1 MRLTVRRATFPVGA
15 VFAGSA
21 MVVGGVVRLLR
32 LDSLHVPLC
41 TFHAVTG
48 KPCLGCGSTRAVGLL
63 SRLDISGAFAIQPL
77 ISAIALGVVLW
88 GLADLV
94 LFIARRQVVAFKCS
108 PREAVWLTWAFFGLA
123 LINWVYLIVVGV

>member
-21 MVVGGVVRLLR
+21 MALGGLVRLLH
-32 LDSLHVPLC
+32 LDALPVPLC

-48 KPCLGCGSTRAVGLL
+48 IPCPGCGSTRAVGLL
-63 SRLDISGAFAIQPL
+63 ARLDVLGALAMQPL
-77 ISAIALGVVLW
+77 IATIALGIALW

-94 LFIARRQVVAFKCS
+94 LFVAGRRVVAFKCAS
-108 PREAVWLTWAFFGLA
+108 REAIWLTWTFFGLA
-123 LINWVYLIVVGV
+123 AINWVYLIVVGV